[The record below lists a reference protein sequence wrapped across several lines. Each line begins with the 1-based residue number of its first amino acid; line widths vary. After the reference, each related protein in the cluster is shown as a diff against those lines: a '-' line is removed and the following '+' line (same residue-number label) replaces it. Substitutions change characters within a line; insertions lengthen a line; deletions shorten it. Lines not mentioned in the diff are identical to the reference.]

1 MVVLVNILFFS
12 FWYIFCPVMCY
23 SQAKKKGLN
32 VLLWAILGLM
42 FGLFALAVVA
52 FKKKSDSPRD
62 QQTLKEQTIK
72 SADSIQYAV
81 NNLSRTA
88 PFRFIKKLQEI
99 FRYRR

>member
-1 MVVLVNILFFS
+1 MAVLINILFYAI
-12 FWYIFCPVMCY
+12 WLIFCPVMCY
-23 SQAKKKGLN
+23 RQAKKKGLN

-99 FRYRR
+99 FGYRR